1 MVKKEIIL
9 EGLNCA
15 HCANKIEEK
24 VSQMSNV
31 NSASLNFMSK
41 TLTIETGHTEKIDEI
56 LKQATKIILRLEP
69 SVIIKEKVVEK
80 KSQKVFMV
88 MGLDCANCAAK
99 IENEIKKVDGIKNV
113 KLDFVTGKLI
123 LEFNEKHKMKEV
135 TEAAIKVA
143 KRLESGIEII
153 DHDMRTQRENGKI
166 QGERDN
172 DKEHNYY
179 NNGKKSN
186 IKKIICFGISVVLF
200 SFALLLKAPFWIE
213 FTLFLISYLFVG
225 LDVLIKAVKN
235 IIRGQVFDENFLMA
249 VATIGAF
256 SIKEFP
262 EGVAV
267 MLFYQIGEFFQD
279 YAVNRSRKSITAL
292 MDIKPDFAN
301 IKVGSELKRVAPEQ
315 VEIGNIIIVKPG
327 ERIPLDGNVIEGK
340 SMVDTSALTG
350 ESVPREIAAGNE
362 ALAGY
367 INNSGVLTIEV
378 TKEFG
383 ETTVSKILDL
393 VQNASSRKA
402 PTENFITKFAKYY
415 TPIVVFSAVVLAF
428 LPPLIIQGA
437 TFGEWINRALVF
449 LVVSCPCALVV
460 SIPLSFFGGI
470 GGASRNGIL
479 VKGSNYLEALND
491 VDTIVFDKTGTLTK
505 GTFNVTEI
513 NTVGKISE
521 EELLELAALS
531 ESYSNHPIAIS
542 IMRAY
547 GKEINKAAI
556 KDYNEISGYGINA
569 VIENTKV
576 SAGNLRLMKKENIEV
591 ADSVVTGT
599 VVYIAVDGEYAGN
612 IVISDEIKKDS
623 RNSITSLKEMGI
635 KNITMLT
642 GDSDSVGK
650 AIAESIGIEK
660 VYTEL
665 LPDQKVEKLE
675 RIFDQKKT
683 KGKVIFVGDGIND
696 APVLAR
702 ADVGVAMGGLG
713 SDAAIE
719 AADVVLMTDEPSK
732 IVSAIKIAKRTRS
745 IVWQNI
751 VFALGVKALVLIL
764 GTFGIATMWEAVF
777 ADVGVALIAIIN
789 AMRAMKLDK

>member
-15 HCANKIEEK
+15 HCATKIEEK
-24 VSQMSNV
+24 VSRISNV

-41 TLTIETGHTEKIDEI
+41 TLKIETEHIEKIDEI
-56 LKQATKIILRLEP
+56 LKEATKIILRLEP
-69 SVIIKEKVVEK
+69 SVIIKEKAVGI

-88 MGLDCANCAAK
+88 MGLDCANCASK
-99 IENEIKKVDGIKNV
+99 IEKEIKRVNGIKGAR
-113 KLDFVTGKLI
+113 LDFVTGKLF
-123 LEFNEKHKMKEV
+123 LEFDEKHRMKEV

-143 KRLESGIEII
+143 KNLESGLEII
-153 DHDMRTQRENGKI
+153 DEDMRTERRNGKI
-166 QGERDN
+166 QAEE
-172 DKEHNYY
+172 DKHIEHN
-179 NNGKKSN
+179 NNIN
-186 IKKIICFGISVVLF
+186 IKKIVCFGISVVLF
-200 SFALLLKAPFWIE
+200 SIAMLLKASFWIE
-213 FTLFLISYLFVG
+213 FTLFFISYLFVG
-225 LDVLIKAVKN
+225 LDVLVKAVKN

-267 MLFYQIGEFFQD
+267 MLFYQVGEFFQD

-292 MDIKPDFAN
+292 MDIRPDFAN
-301 IKVGSELKRVAPEQ
+301 IKIGSEIKRVAPEE
-315 VEIGNIIIVKPG
+315 VEVGSIIVVKPG

-340 SMVDTSALTG
+340 SRVDTSALTG
-350 ESVPREIAAGNE
+350 ESVPREITEGNE
-362 ALAGY
+362 ALAGC

-415 TPIVVFSAVVLAF
+415 TPIVVLSAVVLAF
-428 LPPLIIQGA
+428 LPPLLIQGA

-513 NTVGKISE
+513 NTSGKISE

-531 ESYSNHPIAIS
+531 ESYSNHPIAMS

-569 VIENTKV
+569 VIGNKKV
-576 SAGNLRLMKKENIEV
+576 SVGNIRLMKKENIEV
-591 ADSVVTGT
+591 TDSLVTGT

-612 IVISDEIKKDS
+612 ILISDEIKKDA
-623 RNSITSLKEMGI
+623 RNAITSLKEMGI
-635 KNITMLT
+635 QNITMLT
-642 GDSDSVGK
+642 GDSDLVGK
-650 AIAESIGIEK
+650 AIAKSIGIEK

-675 RIFDQKKT
+675 KIFDQKIT

-732 IVSAIKIAKRTRS
+732 IVTAIKIAKRTRS

-751 VFALGVKALVLIL
+751 VFAFGVKILVLIL

>member
-1 MVKKEIIL
+1 MIKKEIVL

-15 HCANKIEEK
+15 QCANKIEEK
-24 VSQMSNV
+24 VSRISNV

-41 TLTIETGHTEKIDEI
+41 TLTIEIGHIEKIDEI
-56 LKQATKIILRLEP
+56 LEQVNILILRLEP

-80 KSQKVFMV
+80 KTQKVFMV
-88 MGLDCANCAAK
+88 MGLGCSNCAAK
-99 IENEIKKVDGIKNV
+99 IEKEINKIDGIKDARM
-113 KLDFVTGKLI
+113 DFVTNKLI
-123 LEFNEKHKMKEV
+123 LEFNEKYGMKEV

-143 KRLESGIEII
+143 KSMEPGIEII
-153 DHDMRTQRENGKI
+153 AEDMSTERVYGHHHDEQDKY
-166 QGERDN
+166 
-172 DKEHNYY
+172 KEHNYNY
-179 NNGKKSN
+179 GKKDN
-186 IKKIICFGISVVLF
+186 VKKIVCFGSSVVFF
-200 SFALLLKAPFWIE
+200 SMALLLKVPFWVE
-213 FTLFLISYLFVG
+213 FSLFLISYLFVG
-225 LDVLIKAVKN
+225 LEVLINAVKN

-267 MLFYQIGEFFQD
+267 MLFYQVGEFFQD
-279 YAVNRSRKSITAL
+279 YAVDRSRKSITAL
-292 MDIKPDFAN
+292 MDIRPDFAN
-301 IKVGSELKRVAPEQ
+301 IKVDSEIKRVAPEE
-315 VEIGNIIIVKPG
+315 VEVGSIIIVKPG

-350 ESVPREIAAGNE
+350 ESVPREIESGNE
-362 ALAGY
+362 VLAGY

-415 TPIVVFSAVVLAF
+415 TPIVVLSAVVLAF
-428 LPPLIIQGA
+428 LPPLIIQNA
-437 TFGEWINRALVF
+437 TFGEWIHRALVF

-505 GTFNVTEI
+505 GTFNVTKI
-513 NTVGKISE
+513 NALGKISE
-521 EELLELAALS
+521 EELLKLAALS

-547 GKEINKAAI
+547 GKEINKADI
-556 KDYNEISGYGINA
+556 KDYNEISGYGINS
-569 VIENTKV
+569 VIENKKV
-576 SAGNLRLMKKENIEV
+576 SVGNIRLMKKENIEV
-591 ADSVVTGT
+591 SDCLVTGT

-612 IVISDEIKKDS
+612 IVISDEVKQDA
-623 RNSITSLKEMGI
+623 RNAIASLREMGI
-635 KNITMLT
+635 KNIAMLT
-642 GDSDSVGK
+642 GDSASVGK
-650 AIAESIGIEK
+650 AIAKSIGIEK

-665 LPDQKVEKLE
+665 LPHQKVEKLE
-675 RIFDQKKT
+675 LIFDQKMT

-732 IVSAIKIAKRTRS
+732 IVSAIKVARKTRS

-751 VFALGVKALVLIL
+751 VFALGVKILVLIL
-764 GTFGIATMWEAVF
+764 GTFGLATMWEAVF

-789 AMRAMKLDK
+789 AMRAMKIDK

>member
-15 HCANKIEEK
+15 QCANKIEQK
-24 VSQMSNV
+24 VSRISNV
-31 NSASLNFMSK
+31 NSASVNFISK
-41 TLTIETGHTEKIDEI
+41 TLTIETGHIEKIDEI
-56 LKQATKIILRLEP
+56 LKQANEIILRLEP
-69 SVIIKEKVVEK
+69 NVIIKEKDTEK
-80 KSQKVFMV
+80 MSQKVFKV
-88 MGLDCANCAAK
+88 IGLDCANCASK
-99 IENEIKKVDGIKNV
+99 IEKEINKIDGIKNATMN
-113 KLDFVTGKLI
+113 FATNKLI
-123 LEFNEKHKMKEV
+123 IEFSEKNRMKEV
-135 TEAAIKVA
+135 TEAAIKAA
-143 KRLESGIEII
+143 KRLEDGIEII
-153 DHDMRTQRENGKI
+153 DEDMITERGNGKN
-166 QGERDN
+166 QVERDN
-172 DKEHNYY
+172 HIEF
-179 NNGKKSN
+179 NNN
-186 IKKIICFGISVVLF
+186 IKKLVCFGISVVLF
-200 SFALLLKAPFWIE
+200 SIALLLKVPFWIE
-213 FTLFLISYLFVG
+213 FALFFIAYLFVG
-225 LDVLIKAVKN
+225 LDVLIKAIKN

-267 MLFYQIGEFFQD
+267 MLFYQVGEFFQD

-292 MDIKPDFAN
+292 MDIRPDFAN
-301 IKVGSELKRVAPEQ
+301 IKVGSEIKRVTPEE
-315 VEIGNIIIVKPG
+315 VKVGNIIIIKPG
-327 ERIPLDGNVIEGK
+327 EKIPLDGKVIEGK
-340 SMVDTSALTG
+340 SRVDTSALTG
-350 ESVPREIAAGNE
+350 ESVPRELAAGDE
-362 ALAGY
+362 ALAGF

-393 VQNASSRKA
+393 VQNASSKKA

-415 TPIVVFSAVVLAF
+415 TPIVVLSAVVIAL
-428 LPPLIIQGA
+428 LPPLIIQDA
-437 TFGEWINRALVF
+437 TFGEWIYRALVF

-479 VKGSNYLEALND
+479 VKGSNYLEALNN
-491 VDTIVFDKTGTLTK
+491 VDTVVFDKTGTLTK

-513 NTVGKISE
+513 NAEGKISK

-531 ESYSNHPIAIS
+531 ESYSNHPIALS
-542 IMRAY
+542 IIRAY
-547 GKEINKAAI
+547 GKELNKDAI

-569 VIENTKV
+569 VIENKKV
-576 SAGNLRLMKKENIEV
+576 SVGNIRLMKKENIDV
-591 ADSVVTGT
+591 ADRPVIGS
-599 VVYIAVDGEYAGN
+599 VVYISVDGEYAGH
-612 IVISDEIKKDS
+612 IVISDEIKDDAK
-623 RNSITSLKEMGI
+623 NAVTSLKEIGI

-642 GDSDSVGK
+642 GDNDSVGK
-650 AIAESIGIEK
+650 AIANKLGIEK

-675 RIFDQKKT
+675 KIIEHKT
-683 KGKVIFVGDGIND
+683 TKDKVVFVGDGIND

-702 ADVGVAMGGLG
+702 ADVGVAMVGLG

-732 IVSAIKIAKRTRS
+732 IITAIKIAKRTRN

-751 VFALGVKALVLIL
+751 SFALGVKILVLIL

-789 AMRAMKLDK
+789 AMRAMKMQK